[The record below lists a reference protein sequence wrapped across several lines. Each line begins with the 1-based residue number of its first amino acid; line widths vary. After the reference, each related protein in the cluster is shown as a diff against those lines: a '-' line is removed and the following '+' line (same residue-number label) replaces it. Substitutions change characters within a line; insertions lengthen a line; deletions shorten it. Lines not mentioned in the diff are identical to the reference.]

1 MITAEE
7 IINLINK
14 LPDTEKA
21 KVLRFLQ
28 EQYTIPTA
36 FDFWNN
42 IEDDIY
48 NDL

>member
-7 IINLINK
+7 MINLINK

-28 EQYTIPTA
+28 EQ
-36 FDFWNN
+36 
-42 IEDDIY
+42 
-48 NDL
+48 